1 MKEDLFC
8 SEVIINNN
16 LGIHARPAAL
26 LAKEAS
32 KYKCD
37 IKIVMDETEVD
48 AKSIL
53 DILTLAASKGKSIKL
68 VARGEDAKEAIE
80 NISSLIEQGFGEL

>member
-1 MKEDLFC
+1 MKEKLVC

-16 LGIHARPAAL
+16 LGLHARPAAI

-32 KYKCD
+32 KYKSD
-37 IKIVMDETEVD
+37 IKIVMDKTEVD

-53 DILTLAASKGKSIKL
+53 DILTLAASKGKSLKL
-68 VARGEDAKEAIE
+68 VAKGEDAKEAIE
-80 NISSLIEQGFGEL
+80 NIQSLIEQGFGEI

>member
-1 MKEDLFC
+1 MKEELVC

-16 LGIHARPAAL
+16 LGLHARPAAI

-32 KYKCD
+32 KYKSD
-37 IKIVMDETEVD
+37 IKIVMDKTEVD

-53 DILTLAASKGKSIKL
+53 DILTLAASKGKSLKL
-68 VARGEDAKEAIE
+68 VAKGEDAKEAIE
-80 NISSLIEQGFGEL
+80 NIQSLIEQGFGEI

>member
-1 MKEDLFC
+1 MKEELVC

-16 LGIHARPAAL
+16 LGLHARPAAI

-32 KYKCD
+32 KYKSD
-37 IKIVMDETEVD
+37 IKIIMDKTEVD

-53 DILTLAASKGKSIKL
+53 DILTLAAPKGKSIKL
-68 VARGEDAKEAIE
+68 IAKGEDAKEAIA
-80 NISSLIEQGFGEL
+80 NIQSLIEEGFGEL